1 MNQISTLQAVVAA
14 IITLVIGV
22 VVGAIPAY
30 LIGKGDGK
38 AEKSEQV
45 GALKTSVDSCTDA
58 AKKAGEAADAQKK
71 DGDER
76 EQRILSAIAESA
88 ISDQKALAQIAKI
101 AAYKPR
107 GNTECEQLQNGVDDL
122 LRTKRQ

>member
-1 MNQISTLQAVVAA
+1 MNPISTLQAVVAA
-14 IITLVIGV
+14 IVALVLGV
-22 VVGAIPAY
+22 FIGAIPAY

-38 AEKSEQV
+38 SEKSEQF

-76 EQRILSAIAESA
+76 EARIVAAVQAQTIE
-88 ISDQKALAQIAKI
+88 DRKALARIAQI
-101 AAYKPR
+101 AAYKAR
-107 GNTECEQLQNGVDDL
+107 GSNECEQLQNAVDDL
-122 LRTKRQ
+122 FRGVRP

>member
-1 MNQISTLQAVVAA
+1 MNPISTAQAVIAA
-14 IITLVIGV
+14 VCAFVIGIAA
-22 VVGAIPAY
+22 GGIPAY

-58 AKKAGEAADAQKK
+58 AKKAEDIAAAQKK
-71 DGDER
+71 EGDER
-76 EQRILSAIAESA
+76 EQRILGAIAQSAIDDQTA
-88 ISDQKALAQIAKI
+88 IARIAKI

-122 LRTKRQ
+122 IRTKRQ

>member
-1 MNQISTLQAVVAA
+1 MKPISTLQAVVAA
-14 IITLVIGV
+14 IVALVLGV
-22 VVGAIPAY
+22 VAGAIPAY

-58 AKKAGEAADAQKK
+58 AKKAGEVSEAQKK

-76 EQRILSAIAESA
+76 EARIVAAIQAQTIE
-88 ISDQKALAQIAKI
+88 DRKALARIAQI
-101 AAYKPR
+101 AAYKAR
-107 GNTECEQLQNGVDDL
+107 GSSECEQLQNAVDDL
-122 LRTKRQ
+122 FRGVRP